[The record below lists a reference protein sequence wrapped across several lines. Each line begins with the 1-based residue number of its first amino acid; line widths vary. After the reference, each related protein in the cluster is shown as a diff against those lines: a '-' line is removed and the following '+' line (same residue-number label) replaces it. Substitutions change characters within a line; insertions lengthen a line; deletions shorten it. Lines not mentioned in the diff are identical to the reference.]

1 MLFTQ
6 NFAMDKITLVYT
18 TDVHGFVTAD
28 SFFNNRGSSHGMA
41 HVASVLNEIREEGQ
55 EVIFFDNGD
64 LISGS
69 LLSIRCAED
78 HRLAVPV
85 VSALNAMGCKF
96 SVIGNHEFDFGR
108 KYLDKVVEQSEFPW
122 LAANIF
128 KNGSKKPA
136 FGQSWLIHETESG
149 KRIGFIG
156 VTTEETATLAYKE
169 LIRDLKIVS
178 PLEVLKEQIQEV
190 QHEGAD
196 VIVVCYHGGYE
207 SGLCYWQ
214 SDENDEPLT
223 SDLASHFPEID
234 LLITGHTH
242 GCTANREINGVH
254 TIQAGCNGMFI
265 GRIDLTFDKKGKPK
279 FNSEVIDVQKTKLDD
294 AVMEVT
300 DKAHESTN
308 AWLTE
313 VVASSKDSYIPDNPN
328 DPLIKPS
335 RLMSLIH
342 DVLRDHS
349 KCDITVA
356 HFWDMTGW
364 GKGPVKR
371 KKILNL
377 LPDNYLHILNM
388 TGQNIKL
395 ALERTA
401 EFFEISEDGRCIVS
415 TKIYDYDIWSG
426 IHYTI
431 DISKPV
437 GERVTELS
445 HNGEP
450 VEDKDRFKVA
460 LYHFRAGGALGYD
473 MLRQHRPIWRSPLTV
488 REHLF
493 KYLKNNDRLKVPVEN
508 NFLIMN
514 DDEIV
519 NEAFFE

>member
-1 MLFTQ
+1 
-6 NFAMDKITLVYT
+6 MDKITLAYT
-18 TDVHGFVTAD
+18 TDVHGFVTSD
-28 SFFNNRGSSHGMA
+28 SFFNNRGSSHGIA

-55 EVIFFDNGD
+55 EVLYFDNGD
-64 LISGS
+64 SISGS

-78 HRLAVPV
+78 YRLAVPLI
-85 VSALNAMGCKF
+85 SALNAMDCKF

-108 KYLDKVVEQSEFPW
+108 KYLDKIIDQSEFPW

-136 FGQSWLIHETESG
+136 FGQSWLIHETEFG
-149 KRIGFIG
+149 KKIAFIG

-169 LIRDLKIVS
+169 LIRDLKIIS
-178 PLEVLKEQIQEV
+178 PLEVLAQQIEEV
-190 QHEGAD
+190 KCEGAD

-214 SDENDEPLT
+214 SDEDIGPLT
-223 SDLASHFPEID
+223 SEIAENFPEID

-254 TIQAGCNGMFI
+254 TIQAGCNGMFL
-265 GRIDLTFDKKGKPK
+265 GRIDLTFDEDGKFS
-279 FNSEVIDVQKTKLDD
+279 FNSEVISAKKTKMDETVL
-294 AVMEVT
+294 EVT
-300 DKAHESTN
+300 EKAHESTD

-313 VVASSKDSYIPDNPN
+313 VVASSKDSYIPESPN
-328 DPLIKPS
+328 APLIKPS

-349 KCDITVA
+349 NCDITVA

-377 LPDNYLHILNM
+377 IPDNYLHILNM
-388 TGQNIKL
+388 TGQNMRL
-395 ALERTA
+395 ALERSA
-401 EFFEISEDGRCIVS
+401 AFFQLSDDNRCIVS

-426 IHYTI
+426 IHYKV

-437 GERVTELS
+437 GERIIELS
-445 HNGEP
+445 HNGED
-450 VEDKDRFKVA
+450 VQDKDRFKVA

-473 MLRQHRPIWRSPLTV
+473 MLKQHRPIWRSPLTV

-493 KYLKNNDRLKVPVEN
+493 KYLKNNERLKVPVEN
-508 NFLIMN
+508 NFLIVN
-514 DDEIV
+514 NDEIV
-519 NEAFFE
+519 NDAFLE

>member
-1 MLFTQ
+1 
-6 NFAMDKITLVYT
+6 MDKLTLVYT
-18 TDVHGFVTAD
+18 TDVHGFVTSD
-28 SFFNNRGSSHGMA
+28 SFFNNRGSSYGMA
-41 HVASVLNEIREEGQ
+41 HVATVLDEIRAEGQ
-55 EVIFFDNGD
+55 EVVFFDNGD

-78 HRLAVPV
+78 YRLAVPV
-85 VSALNAMGCKF
+85 VSALNAMECKF

-108 KYLDKVVEQSEFPW
+108 KYLDKVIEQSEFPW

-136 FGQSWLIHETESG
+136 FGKSWIIHESELG
-149 KRIGFIG
+149 KKIAFIG

-169 LIRDLKIVS
+169 LIRDLKIIS
-178 PLEVLKEQIQEV
+178 PLEVLAEQIDEV
-190 QHEGAD
+190 KCEGAD

-214 SDENDEPLT
+214 SAEEIGPLT
-223 SDLASHFPEID
+223 SEIAEHFPEID

-254 TIQAGCNGMFI
+254 TIQAGCNGMFL
-265 GRIDLTFDKKGKPK
+265 GRIDVEFDKNGRPV
-279 FNSEVIDVQKTKLDD
+279 FNSEVISAEKTALNEK
-294 AVMEVT
+294 VMEAT
-300 DKAHESTN
+300 EKAHESTD

-313 VVASSKDSYIPDNPN
+313 VVAKSKDSYIPENPN

-349 KCDITVA
+349 NCDITVA

-377 LPDNYLHILNM
+377 IPDNYLHILNM
-388 TGQNIKL
+388 TGINMRL
-395 ALERTA
+395 ALERSA
-401 EFFEISEDGRCIVS
+401 EFFELSEDGRCIVS

-431 DISKPV
+431 DISKPK

-445 HNGEP
+445 INGEQ
-450 VEDKDRFKVA
+450 VSDKDRFKVA

-508 NFLIMN
+508 NFLIVN
-514 DDEIV
+514 NGEIV
-519 NEAFFE
+519 EEAFFE